1 MYRDRSSQISI
12 AVFLGIVLAVLALLA
27 PRFFDPANLGD
38 LGTSVAITA
47 VVGLGALAVIATGNI
62 DVSAGAIFAIS
73 GVAGASAAD
82 AGLGPVASLA
92 IAVLTGAVL
101 GAVNGVLVTL
111 LQIPSIIATLGTASV
126 FSGGLI
132 FLTDGGLW
140 IVGLPKDYTWLG
152 QGSVLG
158 VSVPI
163 LFAVVLCVLSA
174 LLLTQTP
181 AGRRI
186 FAVGSNAEAARLAG
200 INAKL
205 VEGATFVIN
214 GIALGIASTLTVAR
228 LGQAQTN
235 LGDAITILAITVAV
249 VGGTSVFG
257 GTGSVL
263 GIVLAAALVELTRSA
278 LTFLHLDPL
287 WSESLQGLFILAA
300 LVLSVVQRRR
310 AGRRLRPTSIF
321 RTEASRA

>member
-12 AVFLGIVLAVLALLA
+12 AAFLAVVLVVLAIFA
-27 PRFFDPANLGD
+27 PRFFDPVNLGD
-38 LGTSVAITA
+38 LGTTVAITA
-47 VVGLGALAVIATGNI
+47 IVGLGALAVIATGNI
-62 DVSAGAIFAIS
+62 DVSAGAVFAIS
-73 GVAGASAAD
+73 GVAGASAAE
-82 AGLGPVASLA
+82 AGLGPVVSLA
-92 IAVLTGAVL
+92 IAVLTGALL
-101 GAVNGVLVTL
+101 GAVNGVLVTV
-111 LQIPSIIATLGTASV
+111 LQIPSIIATLGTASL
-126 FSGGLI
+126 FGGGLI

-152 QGSVLG
+152 QGNVLG
-158 VSVPI
+158 LSVPI
-163 LFAVVLCVLSA
+163 LFAIVLCVASA

-214 GIALGIASTLTVAR
+214 GVALGIASTLTVAR

-235 LGDAITILAITVAV
+235 LGDSITIAAITVAV

-278 LTFLHLDPL
+278 LTYLHLDPL

-310 AGRRLRPTSIF
+310 AGRRIRPASLF
-321 RTEASRA
+321 RKEAARA